1 MSSFTKQGLSLNEG
15 DKVKWDG
22 LPAIVVAVAEEDVE
36 CPYRVFSEGHEVS
49 GWVSGEVLELVQGA
63 KYEAPQV
70 EMLKVGDF
78 VGTSYGKGIL
88 LEVDAQDFTLPYFV
102 GIFGSECGQ
111 WLGATEV
118 TFISRPDYGEVV

>member
-22 LPAIVVAVAEEDVE
+22 LPALVVAVAEEDTE

-49 GWVSGEVLELVQGA
+49 GWVSGEVLELVEAA
-63 KYEAPQV
+63 KYEAPAPN
-70 EMLKVGDF
+70 MLRVGDF
-78 VGTSYGKGIL
+78 VSTPEGKGVVL
-88 LEVDAQDFTLPYFV
+88 VVDFSAAEPKYFV
-102 GIFGSECGQ
+102 GIFGIGSDDWEV
-111 WLGATEV
+111 ARKV

>member
-70 EMLKVGDF
+70 ETLRVGDF
-78 VGTSYGKGIL
+78 VSTPEGKGVVL
-88 LEVDAQDFTLPYFV
+88 VVDFGDSPEYFV
-102 GIFGSECGQ
+102 GIFGMGSDSWCS
-111 WLGATEV
+111 ASKT